1 LSCARTSSLI
11 CLAALRLPTLSSA
24 TSVAM
29 TLPPSLTKLSA
40 IARPMPCP
48 AAVTSATLP
57 CSRLLIL
64 SSCGAVQC
72 GEAYF
77 LVAQRIEIVGH
88 EPAFEIPLARRPFG
102 IEHRK
107 PGIVTI
113 AALGDHVLAERAFV
127 DETVAQCGAP
137 RWGVKR
143 IALPFIAAVGQRL
156 RHGTRQKISGFGAQ
170 RREPRTHGT

>member
-1 LSCARTSSLI
+1 SLSW
-11 CLAALRLPTLSSA
+11 A

-40 IARPMPCP
+40 MARPMPCP

-64 SSCGAVQC
+64 SSCGAVQR
-72 GEAYF
+72 GEADF
-77 LVAQRIEIVGH
+77 LVALRIEIVGH
-88 EPAFEIPLARRPFG
+88 EPTFEIPLARRPFG

-113 AALGDHVLAERAFV
+113 AALGDHVLTERAFV

-143 IALPFIAAVGQRL
+143 IALPFIAAVVGRL
-156 RHGTRQKISGFGAQ
+156 QNLKHQQQLR
-170 RREPRTHGT
+170 

>member
-1 LSCARTSSLI
+1 
-11 CLAALRLPTLSSA
+11 
-24 TSVAM
+24 M

-72 GEAYF
+72 GEADF
-77 LVAQRIEIVGH
+77 LVALCVEIVGRQ
-88 EPAFEIPLARRPFG
+88 PAFEIALARGPFG

-107 PGIVTI
+107 PGVI
-113 AALGDHVLAERAFV
+113 AIASLGHHVVAERALV
-127 DETVAQCGAP
+127 DETVAQCRATRRGIE
-137 RWGVKR
+137 R
-143 IALPFIAAVGQRL
+143 IAFPFIAAIAECLEHV
-156 RHGTRQKISGFGAQ
+156 TRQQILGFGAK
-170 RREPRTHGT
+170 RRALQTRRVEDVPDFDHAISRNDAH